1 MKVLTPLN
9 DTDSCGIGLIHVE
22 GVNTEKL
29 QAYLWD
35 KHRIMTT
42 PIVHAEF
49 NGLRVTPNVY
59 TTLPE
64 IDVFAE
70 KMEEVL
76 KKGLP
81 A

>member
-1 MKVLTPLN
+1 VLTPLN
-9 DTDSCGIGLIHVE
+9 AVDSCGIGLIHIE
-22 GVNTEKL
+22 GVSPEKL
-29 QAYLWD
+29 QEYLWD

-42 PIVHAEF
+42 PITHPEF
-49 NGLRVTPNVY
+49 DGLRVTPNVY

-64 IDVFAE
+64 VDVFSE
-70 KMEEVL
+70 KIEEVL

>member
-1 MKVLTPLN
+1 MN
-9 DTDSCGIGLIHVE
+9 DTDSCGIGLIHVD
-22 GVNTEKL
+22 GVDTTKL

-81 A
+81 V

>member
-1 MKVLTPLN
+1 MN
-9 DTDSCGIGLIHVE
+9 DTDSCGIRLIQVE
-22 GVNTEKL
+22 GVDTGKL
-29 QAYLWD
+29 QADLWE

-64 IDVFAE
+64 IDVFAG

-76 KKGLP
+76 RKGLP